1 MAADKGT
8 RVYLNNIKGILA
20 KRDEFERERDE
31 EDKRMFVAN
40 VFRTICKGPA
50 SSGAADDNIIVT
62 SSAEKTDAQRVKEVC
77 QDHTC
82 SHVFEM
88 LLPLL
93 SAKLVARLIVLLK
106 GYATTQPNN

>member
-8 RVYLNNIKGILA
+8 RVYLNNIKGILV
-20 KRDEFERERDE
+20 KREEFERERAD

-40 VFRTICKGPA
+40 VFRTICKGAATAGA
-50 SSGAADDNIIVT
+50 SDENVITTTA
-62 SSAEKTDAQRVKEVC
+62 AEKTDAQRVKEVC

-82 SHVFEM
+82 SHIFEL

-93 SAKLVARLIVLLK
+93 SASLVARLITLLK
-106 GYATTQPNN
+106 G